1 MIDTKALRQKIL
13 DLAIRGKL
21 VEQDSNDE
29 PASLLIARIKA
40 EKEQLI
46 KEKKIKKEKPLPPIK
61 ADEIP
66 FQIPNGWEWVRLV
79 DGCLKEIKRGKSPKY
94 IDKSETL
101 VFAQK
106 CNTKY
111 DGIHMELALF
121 LDEINLGKYSE
132 FEFMQ
137 NGDTVINS
145 TGTGTLGR
153 VGIFFEEDNPR
164 GLKIVPDSHVTVIRG
179 AKELEPY
186 YVYSFLKLNQSR
198 LEKMGEGTTNQK
210 ELKPIS
216 IKQLMIPVPP
226 YEEQKR
232 IVAKIEELFA
242 QVDAIEKAQN
252 DLVELKKIAK
262 QKVLDLAI
270 RGKLVEQD
278 PNNEPA
284 SLLIARI
291 KAEKEQLIK
300 EKKIKKEKPLPPIKA
315 DEIPFQIPNGWE
327 WVRLGDIIQLVSGQ
341 DFNSSLYFDEPHEH
355 SVLYI
360 TGASNIENN
369 RVIINR
375 WTDTPKSI
383 AIKDDLLIV
392 CKGSVGKTAYLE
404 EEKAHMAR
412 QIMAVRMIYGLDRF
426 YIGTAIHAKVDDIVR
441 SQKGIIPG
449 IERSTMLNLAIS
461 LPPIKEQK
469 RIVAKIEELFEQID
483 LIR

>member
-1 MIDTKALRQKIL
+1 MIDTKALRQKI
-13 DLAIRGKL
+13 
-21 VEQDSNDE
+21 
-29 PASLLIARIKA
+29 
-40 EKEQLI
+40 
-46 KEKKIKKEKPLPPIK
+46 
-61 ADEIP
+61 
-66 FQIPNGWEWVRLV
+66 
-79 DGCLKEIKRGKSPKY
+79 
-94 IDKSETL
+94 
-101 VFAQK
+101 
-106 CNTKY
+106 
-111 DGIHMELALF
+111 
-121 LDEINLGKYSE
+121 
-132 FEFMQ
+132 
-137 NGDTVINS
+137 
-145 TGTGTLGR
+145 
-153 VGIFFEEDNPR
+153 
-164 GLKIVPDSHVTVIRG
+164 
-179 AKELEPY
+179 
-186 YVYSFLKLNQSR
+186 
-198 LEKMGEGTTNQK
+198 
-210 ELKPIS
+210 
-216 IKQLMIPVPP
+216 
-226 YEEQKR
+226 
-232 IVAKIEELFA
+232 
-242 QVDAIEKAQN
+242 
-252 DLVELKKIAK
+252 
-262 QKVLDLAI
+262 LDLAI

-355 SVLYI
+355 SVPYI

-404 EEKAHMAR
+404 EEKAHIAR

-469 RIVAKIEELFEQID
+469 RIVAKIEELFAQVDAIEKAQNDLVELKKIAKQKVLDLAIRGKLVEQD
-483 LIR
+483 PNNEPASLLIARIK